1 MHKSASS
8 HRFLGVEPDNSKTE
22 DQRLWLDHNLWQ
34 LCITHTIYERL
45 QVADNSTS
53 NDVNEGNNELQKHG
67 KRNKCPLAPVLFI
80 IFYKSA
86 N

>member
-1 MHKSASS
+1 M
-8 HRFLGVEPDNSKTE
+8 T
-22 DQRLWLDHNLWQ
+22 
-34 LCITHTIYERL
+34 TIYAGCVSLTQSMGGHR
-45 QVADNSTS
+45 VADNSTS
-53 NDVNEGNNELQKHG
+53 NDVNKGNNELQKHG